1 MTLDKRLLEI
11 LRCPA
16 SGQPLHP
23 LTSPQLDAVNRA
35 IAAGTAR
42 RGDGTPATIAL
53 DAGLRTAASDRIYR
67 IDDGIPVMLVSES
80 IHAQMLAAHGN

>member
-16 SGQPLHP
+16 SGEALQPA
-23 LTSPQLDAVNRA
+23 TSAQLASINRA
-35 IAAGTAR
+35 IAAGAAL
-42 RGDGTPATIAL
+42 RGDGTPASTAL
-53 DAGLRTAASDRIYR
+53 DAALCTTSGRVYR

-80 IHAQMLAAHGN
+80 ILPGSLLASVD

>member
-16 SGQPLHP
+16 SGEALQPATP
-23 LTSPQLDAVNRA
+23 AQLDAINRS

-42 RGDGTPATIAL
+42 RGDGTPASVPL
-53 DAGLRTAASDRIYR
+53 DAALRTASGRIYR
-67 IDDGIPVMLVSES
+67 IDDGIPVMLASES
-80 IHAQMLAAHGN
+80 IQTEPASDSTG